1 MGRIKREDEGEEEY
15 TVEKI
20 LDRRL
25 GKKKR
30 VEYLL
35 KWEGYESDDNTW
47 EPEEHLTNCVKLIAL
62 FEKTRAKAEEK
73 KAKEVSPKKKPTPEK
88 SSANSK
94 DEEYSVEKVIDKR
107 MGKKKRVEY
116 LLKWEGFGEED
127 NTWEPAESLDHC
139 PELLAEFEET
149 RKAEENKIIQENCDD
164 KAAEDNEE
172 DEDEGEATLQLE
184 EEKEE
189 Q

>member
-47 EPEEHLTNCVKLIAL
+47 EPEEHLT
-62 FEKTRAKAEEK
+62 KAEEK
-73 KAKEVSPKKKPTPEK
+73 KAKEVSPKKQPTPEK

>member
-1 MGRIKREDEGEEEY
+1 MG
-15 TVEKI
+15 
-20 LDRRL
+20 
-25 GKKKR
+25 
-30 VEYLL
+30 
-35 KWEGYESDDNTW
+35 
-47 EPEEHLTNCVKLIAL
+47 
-62 FEKTRAKAEEK
+62 
-73 KAKEVSPKKKPTPEK
+73 KKKPTPEK
-88 SSANSK
+88 SRANSK

-107 MGKKKRVEY
+107 MGKKRVEY